1 MRTILLIVAL
11 LFIFLMAT
19 ATIAVTARHGI
30 TILTFVALFVLAL
43 FAFGIVG
50 ALVEMR
56 RD

>member
-1 MRTILLIVAL
+1 MRTVLLIVAL
-11 LFIFLMAT
+11 LFIFLLAT
-19 ATIAVTARHGI
+19 ATIAVTASNGI
-30 TILTFVALFVLAL
+30 TIFTFVALFVLAL